1 MNHFLKRAW
10 AEIDLNALEHNFIEI
25 KKCISDAKLLCVIK
39 ADAYGHGAI
48 VLAKEYERM
57 GADYFAVSNL
67 DEALQLRHNGITLPI
82 LILGYTPEE
91 EVATL
96 ANNSIAQAVYSLD
109 YAVKLSQNAVR
120 QGVSVKIHLKLD
132 TGMTRIG
139 LLCQN
144 NTQIS
149 SAVEEALKICTL
161 DGLHPEGVFTHFAFA
176 DGGDCGAEYTRKQF
190 ECFVNTINL
199 IEAHGI
205 KFNIRHCANS
215 AAILDYPS
223 MHLDMVRA
231 GIILYGLS
239 SDSIRNK
246 ISLKPVMCVKAV
258 VSHVKEVPAGS
269 FVGYGCT
276 FKTDKP
282 KKIATIPI
290 GYADGLSRHLGNK
303 GYIYINEKKS
313 MIIGRVCMDQI
324 MVDVSDIADVK
335 RGDTVTIFGDN
346 NISCDDFARL
356 CDTINYEIVCLVG
369 KRVPRVY
376 IKGKE
381 ISEVIGLN

>member
-10 AEIDLNALEHNFIEI
+10 AEIDLDALEHNFIEI
-25 KKCISDAKLLCVIK
+25 KKCIKDAKLLCVIK
-39 ADAYGHGAI
+39 ADAYGHGAT

-91 EVATL
+91 EAATL
-96 ANNSIAQAVYSLD
+96 ANNNISQAVYSLD
-109 YAVKLSQNAVR
+109 YAVRLSQYAVT

-139 LLCQN
+139 LLCQTT
-144 NTQIS
+144 TQIS
-149 SAVEEALKICTL
+149 SAVDDAFKICTL
-161 DGLHPEGVFTHFAFA
+161 DGLHPDGVFTHFALA
-176 DGGDCGAEYTRKQF
+176 DEGDCGAEYTQKQF
-190 ECFVNTINL
+190 ECFTTAINM

-239 SDSIRNK
+239 SDKINNK
-246 ISLKPVMCVKAV
+246 IPLRPVMCVKAV

-269 FVGYGCT
+269 LVGYGCT
-276 FKTDKP
+276 FKSDRP
-282 KKIATIPI
+282 IKIATIPI

-303 GYIYINEKKS
+303 GYIYINEQNA
-313 MIIGRVCMDQI
+313 MILGRVCMDQI
-324 MVDVSDIADVK
+324 MVDVTNISDVK

-346 NISCDDFARL
+346 NISCDDIARL

-376 IKGKE
+376 IKGKK
-381 ISEVIGLN
+381 ISEVMGLI